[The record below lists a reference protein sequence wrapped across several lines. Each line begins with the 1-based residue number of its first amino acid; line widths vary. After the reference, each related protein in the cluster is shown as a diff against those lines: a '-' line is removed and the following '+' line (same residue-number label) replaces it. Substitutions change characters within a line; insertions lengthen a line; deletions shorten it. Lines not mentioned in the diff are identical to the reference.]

1 MNIVN
6 RLTLRHLK
14 ENKSRT
20 VITTIGIIISVAMIT
35 AVFVAL
41 ASFMQ
46 LFADVSYFTGG
57 HKQAILYID
66 ETQYEKLKN
75 DDRIENIGVN
85 TNNNDYTSYKLDKG
99 ASDRSRT
106 GDFYQGDYT
115 NLNQMITC
123 DYEGVIPKND
133 NEIAVEQEFIEKN
146 ELGWKV
152 GDIVK
157 IPVGM
162 RTYINDD
169 GSEGYI
175 TGSYSGNEKFEPQG
189 VKEYKITAILHDNPA
204 LIGFSIIQGLDS
216 AQLASKSDLSLEA
229 TIELK
234 EVNYKS
240 LDVLNDIVKE
250 YDINEYRYDID
261 YLAAHLAI
269 DKNSDIM
276 GLLPIVF
283 IILVIIVVASV
294 VLIYNAFAMSISER
308 VRYLGMLSSVGA
320 TRKQKKLSVYYEGL
334 ILGAIGIPVGML
346 AGITGIGITLKAL
359 SSKIIS
365 TGMINGVTNSNMTM
379 KVVLPIWAII
389 GIILFSV
396 LTIFI
401 SSFVPSHKASSVT
414 PIDAIRQRE
423 EIKVKPRSLK
433 SPKIVRLIFGYE
445 GELAHKNLKRNGRK
459 GRVITASIAL
469 SVILFLTVNQFVA
482 LFTQS
487 INLEGSVPYQVILTT
502 EYKDKD
508 SVANEL
514 KKIDGIDDFY
524 STTTEFFRVK
534 KDTEDPLSN
543 VFADSKAL
551 TNSYSKLFDKEQ
563 FVYINMLDQSDFDEL
578 CRKNNITIDK
588 SSDAVS
594 AVIMNNIDHKS
605 NSNKVYNDSIIGKT
619 FTTGSNDV
627 KIKLVGF
634 VDYDKDNY
642 ACNLN
647 AASSVSVYTSVDD
660 CYAHRSEDPEHP
672 AFMYQ
677 YGIVTKSH
685 EQVVDS
691 IYDLDGKYENIYTH
705 DLIESLQMMN
715 TLTFVLQVFV
725 YGFIALITLITLAN
739 IINTISTGIQ
749 MRRKE
754 FAMLKSV
761 GTTPNGFKKM
771 MVLES
776 AFYAIKALIF
786 ALPISIL
793 IGLAMT
799 KILASVSIPF
809 TVNIPLYL
817 CVIAVVFAIVGVTM
831 LYSVHKLKN
840 DNIVE
845 TLKEEIN

>member
-6 RLTLRHLK
+6 KLTLRHLK

-35 AVFVAL
+35 AVFVAF

-46 LFADVSYFTGG
+46 LAADISYVTGG
-57 HKQAILYID
+57 HQQAEFCID
-66 ETQYEKLKN
+66 GTQYEKLKN
-75 DDRIENIGVN
+75 DDRIKNIGIS
-85 TNNNDYTSYKLDKG
+85 TNLGDCTSYKLDTS
-99 ASDRSRT
+99 ATDRSRT

-123 DYEGVIPKND
+123 EYEGVIPKND
-133 NEIAVEQEFIEKN
+133 NEIAVEQELIDKN
-146 ELGWKV
+146 KLNWKV

-157 IPVGM
+157 IPVGI
-162 RTYINDD
+162 RTNIDE
-169 GSEGYI
+169 EGKKYSF
-175 TGSYSGNEKFEPQG
+175 TGVYSANEKFEQLG
-189 VKEYKITAILHDNPA
+189 VEEYKLTAILHDNPA
-204 LIGFSIIQGLDS
+204 MFRVTVIKGLDL
-216 AQLASKSDLSLEA
+216 AQLALDKDLNLTAS
-229 TIELK
+229 IELK
-234 EVNYKS
+234 DVNYKS
-240 LDVLNDIVKE
+240 LNTLKDIVKE
-250 YDINEYRYDID
+250 YDIKDYHFNTD
-261 YLAAHLAI
+261 YLAAHFAF
-269 DKNSDIM
+269 DQNSDLVM
-276 GLLPIVF
+276 SLLPIVL
-283 IILVIIVVASV
+283 IILVIIIIASV

-320 TRKQKKLSVYYEGL
+320 TRKQKKLSVYYEGF
-334 ILGAIGIPVGML
+334 ILGAIGIPVGIL

-359 SSKIIS
+359 SKKIIS
-365 TGMINGVTNSNMTM
+365 TGMINGVTESSMTM

-423 EIKVKPRSLK
+423 EIKVKPRSLR

-469 SVILFLTVNQFVA
+469 SVILFLSVNQFVS
-482 LFTQS
+482 LFTLS
-487 INLEGSVPYQVILTT
+487 IDSEGSVPYQIMLTT

-508 SVANEL
+508 SIADEL

-524 STTTEFFRVK
+524 STTQDFFRVK
-534 KDTEDPLSN
+534 KDDESSVGN

-551 TNSYSKLFDKEQ
+551 TNNYSKLFDNLQ
-563 FVYINMLDQSDFDEL
+563 FVYINMLEQSDFDEL
-578 CRKNNITIDK
+578 CRKNNIKIDE
-588 SSDAVS
+588 SSDTVS
-594 AVIMNNIDHKS
+594 AVIMNNIDHQN

-619 FTTGSNDV
+619 FTGYYVEN
-627 KIKLVGF
+627 IKLVGF

-642 ACNLN
+642 VCNLN
-647 AASSVSVYTSVDD
+647 PSTSISVYASVDD
-660 CYAHRSEDPEHP
+660 CYAHRSENSEHP
-672 AFMYQ
+672 AFLYQ
-677 YGIVTKSH
+677 YGIVTESH
-685 EQVVDS
+685 EQVINS
-691 IYDLDGKYENIYTH
+691 IYELDGKYETLGTQ
-705 DLIESLQMMN
+705 DLVDMMQTMN
-715 TLTFVLQVFV
+715 TIMFVLQVFV
-725 YGFIALITLITLAN
+725 YGFIVLITLITIAN

-761 GTTPNGFKKM
+761 GTTPKGFNKM

-776 AFYAIKALIF
+776 AFYAMKALVF

-793 IGLAMT
+793 IGFGMT
-799 KILASVSIPF
+799 KAVASDAIPF
-809 TVNIPLYL
+809 TLNIPLYL
-817 CVIAVVFAIVGVTM
+817 GVIAVVFAIVGVTM
-831 LYSVHKLKN
+831 LYSVHRLRN